1 LGQGADALHV
11 NKGSKTVAR
20 PKRVAAF
27 DFRRQSK
34 FTRDHIRAYQIVQ
47 ETFARQFGTIL
58 STTLRESAQVG
69 MASVEEVTYTEYI
82 DQLPNPSLLVV
93 LTLEPLPGAGIMQ
106 LPVPMAV
113 AAVDR
118 MLGGQGNSAVPDRP
132 LSEIELGLVQS
143 LVERLLRELAYS
155 MESLTQLRPAVDRLE
170 QNPQFAQVA
179 APSEQAVLT
188 TFEITLGEQSSPAT
202 LYIPAASLADPL
214 EAAVS
219 RRSYADQ
226 TQADTTAV
234 IDQLTEHLLDVPV
247 DVSVTFNQVLAT
259 SAEIVELAVGDVLSL
274 GHPLSEPLTV
284 SAGGVPRYQAVAGR
298 RGKRLAFQIV
308 QPESPR

>member
-1 LGQGADALHV
+1 LGQGADALQV
-11 NKGSKTVAR
+11 NKGSKTAAR
-20 PKRVAAF
+20 QKRVAAF

-58 STTLRESAQVG
+58 STTLRESGQVG
-69 MASVEEVTYTEYI
+69 LASVEEVTYTEYI
-82 DQLPNPSLLVV
+82 DKLPNPSLLVV

-106 LPVPMAV
+106 LPVPTAV

-118 MLGGQGNSAVPDRP
+118 MLGGRGASDLPDRP

-155 MESLTQLRPAVDRLE
+155 MESLTPLRPAVDRLE

-188 TFEITLGEQSSPAT
+188 TFEISLGEQSAQAS
-202 LYIPAASLADPL
+202 LYIPAASLAEPL

-226 TQADTTAV
+226 TQADTTLMV
-234 IDQLTEHLLDVPV
+234 EQLTEHLLDVSV
-247 DVSVTFNQVLAT
+247 EVSVTFNQVLAT
-259 SAEIVELAVGDVLSL
+259 SAEIVGLTVGDVLGL

-298 RGKRLAFQIV
+298 RGKRLACQIV
-308 QPESPR
+308 EPENL

>member
-1 LGQGADALHV
+1 V
-11 NKGSKTVAR
+11 NKGSKTAAR
-20 PKRVAAF
+20 QKRVAAF

-58 STTLRESAQVG
+58 STTLRESVQVG
-69 MASVEEVTYTEYI
+69 LASVEEVTYTEYI
-82 DQLPNPSLLVV
+82 DKLPNPSLLVV

-106 LPVPMAV
+106 LPVPTAV

-118 MLGGQGNSAVPDRP
+118 MLGGRGASDLPDRP

-188 TFEITLGEQSSPAT
+188 TFEINLGEQSAQAS

-226 TQADTTAV
+226 TQADTTLMV
-234 IDQLTEHLLDVPV
+234 EQLTEHLLDVPV
-247 DVSVTFNQVLAT
+247 EVSVTFNQVLAT
-259 SAEIVELAVGDVLSL
+259 SAEIVGLTVGDVLGL

-298 RGKRLAFQIV
+298 RGKRLACQIV
-308 QPESPR
+308 EPENL

>member
-1 LGQGADALHV
+1 M
-11 NKGSKTVAR
+11 NKGSKTAAR
-20 PKRVAAF
+20 QKRVAAF

-58 STTLRESAQVG
+58 STTLRESVQVG
-69 MASVEEVTYTEYI
+69 LASVEEVTYTEYI
-82 DQLPNPSLLVV
+82 DKLPNPSLLVV

-118 MLGGQGNSAVPDRP
+118 MLGGRGASDLPDRP

-188 TFEITLGEQSSPAT
+188 TFEISLGEQSAQAT

-226 TQADTTAV
+226 TQADTTLMV
-234 IDQLTEHLLDVPV
+234 EQLTEHLLDVPV
-247 DVSVTFNQVLAT
+247 EVSVTFNQVLAT
-259 SAEIVELAVGDVLSL
+259 SAEIVGLTVGDVLGL

-298 RGKRLAFQIV
+298 RGKRLACQIV
-308 QPESPR
+308 EPENL